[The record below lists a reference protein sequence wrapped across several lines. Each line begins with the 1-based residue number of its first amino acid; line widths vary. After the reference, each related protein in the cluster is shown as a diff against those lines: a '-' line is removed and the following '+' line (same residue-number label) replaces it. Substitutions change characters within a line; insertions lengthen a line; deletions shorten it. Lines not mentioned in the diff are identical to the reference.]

1 MGDPSKYAG
10 LVFKSIDQNKTGTV
24 TFGEFLEF
32 LSVLSK
38 GSVEEK
44 MMWSFSF
51 YDVNKDGVISRE
63 EMFKVRSFKV
73 WYIILVSKV
82 TFQLLNKQSLMGT
95 LKAKNKIPTVAFFL
109 VRICIFI
116 ETDIFWDRLSRIGG
130 CSWHI
135 YSFPRKYKHESMI
148 RDNWI
153 WLESLKNQ

>member
-1 MGDPSKYAG
+1 MQKFSKEEVKTLYRAFKQECPSGISEEDTFIDVYKKIFPLGDPSKYAG

-73 WYIILVSKV
+73 
-82 TFQLLNKQSLMGT
+82 
-95 LKAKNKIPTVAFFL
+95 
-109 VRICIFI
+109 
-116 ETDIFWDRLSRIGG
+116 
-130 CSWHI
+130 
-135 YSFPRKYKHESMI
+135 
-148 RDNWI
+148 
-153 WLESLKNQ
+153 